1 MKFLIVA
8 DLKPYG
14 LAKPN
19 REKKKKKK
27 LKCINYRPSPNT
39 FCSRPTEILK
49 IPMC

>member
-19 REKKKKKK
+19 REKKKKKNSSVLITALLQIHFARAQ
-27 LKCINYRPSPNT
+27 LKY
-39 FCSRPTEILK
+39 
-49 IPMC
+49 